1 MEVWNCNIIMKAFQ
15 VFLCVTCVY
24 RRVSPPKMK
33 GHWFRATSGLGI
45 FSFFVCVG
53 TERAYSLPAA
63 NSFHLGDRPE
73 DSQSSLEISPLR
85 GLSHDLRRLATSPS
99 VPAYVTRVQT
109 SRTNPASA
117 NFRSSDDE
125 LAPILRG
132 ICNIAAFNPC
142 VPEAQCVPTV
152 PVIGEAACICPPGYA
167 GDGVAAGEGCVDI
180 NECATGNNDCDTR
193 TTVCV
198 DLPGS
203 YKCECKPGF
212 LTAPNGRTCLDIDEC
227 QSPALNDC
235 NPVTMTCH
243 NLEGTYRCVCKDP
256 QQLMDPLTKRCRDL
270 NECEDMDGIMNPCEQ
285 LCFDR
290 FGGFEC
296 GCREGYT
303 LARDGVSCADVDECA
318 EPTLNAC
325 DPEGVVSRCQN
336 EVGGYRCVCNIAL
349 GFTDGPDGIS
359 CVNLDECARD
369 PYICGGALSCCKDL
383 FPPQRFACTV
393 PLDDTL
399 GHTPP
404 LGGVTA
410 QTINAAFG
418 SSPLTSWIPG
428 FLGVANSAS
437 LATPR
442 VLERTS
448 PKLTSGESNG
458 LNHSGMSPDT
468 QTKRSDSLVDTQT
481 DTFIELISEETA
493 LYREN
498 GGAIN
503 FFGVIAGSR
512 TDDEVRRQLE
522 ILRSLGNTNTADP
535 QASRRLQLLTALKPG
550 SPHIP
555 GSQLGPIG
563 GLRFARGATCPA
575 GFRLGGDLY
584 REKVRN
590 KVKNTF
596 EYLITSNIQTNTDG
610 TRKVVA
616 PQEVAAG
623 VLGNTHLVAD
633 EAMKWYNE
641 LSNIPSSL
649 GSAVQLGN
657 AAADAAR
664 DAALQQLMST
674 GA

>member
-1 MEVWNCNIIMKAFQ
+1 MI
-15 VFLCVTCVY
+15 
-24 RRVSPPKMK
+24 
-33 GHWFRATSGLGI
+33 
-45 FSFFVCVG
+45 VG
-53 TERAYSLPAA
+53 TERTHSLSPA
-63 NSFHLGDRPE
+63 NSFYFGDLPE
-73 DSQSSLEISPLR
+73 DNQNALEISSSWDVSPAAR
-85 GLSHDLRRLATSPS
+85 QLATAAPVPS
-99 VPAYVTRVQT
+99 YVTRVAT
-109 SRTNPASA
+109 TRTNPASA

-142 VPEAQCVPTV
+142 VPEAECVPTV
-152 PVIGEAACICPPGYA
+152 PVIGEATCVCPPGYA
-167 GDGVAAGEGCVDI
+167 GDGLAAGEGCVDI
-180 NECATGNNDCDTR
+180 NECATGSHDCDTR
-193 TTVCV
+193 TTVCI

-227 QSPALNDC
+227 QNPALNDC
-235 NPVTMTCH
+235 HSLTMTCH

-256 QQLMDPLTKRCRDL
+256 QQFMDPLMKWCRDL
-270 NECEDMDGIMNPCEQ
+270 NECEDMDGVMNPCEQ

-290 FGGFEC
+290 IGGFEC
-296 GCREGYT
+296 GCREGYK
-303 LARDGVSCADVDECA
+303 LARDGVSCTDVDECA
-318 EPTLNAC
+318 DPTLNAC
-325 DPEGVVSRCQN
+325 DPEGIVSRCQN
-336 EVGGYRCVCNIAL
+336 EVGGYRCLCNIAL
-349 GFTDGPDGIS
+349 GFTDSPDGIS

-369 PYICGGALSCCKDL
+369 PYICGGALSCCKDM

-399 GHTPP
+399 GHTAP
-404 LGGVTA
+404 LGGVTT
-410 QTINAAFG
+410 QNINNAFG
-418 SSPLTSWIPG
+418 ASPLTSWIPG

-442 VLERTS
+442 VLEQTS
-448 PKLTSGESNG
+448 TESPSGESDSLIGSG
-458 LNHSGMSPDT
+458 LSSPT
-468 QTKRSDSLVDTQT
+468 HNIIRSDAQMGTRAE
-481 DTFIELISEETA
+481 FIELGTDGIA
-493 LYREN
+493 VFQEN
-498 GGAIN
+498 GESMN
-503 FFGVIAGSR
+503 FFGVIAGPR
-512 TDDEVRRQLE
+512 TTEEVHRQLD
-522 ILRSLGNTNTADP
+522 ILRSLGSTDTTLKPAES
-535 QASRRLQLLTALKPG
+535 QALRSLQLLTALKPG

-563 GLRFARGATCPA
+563 GLRIARGATCPA

-649 GSAVQLGN
+649 GSTVQVGN
-657 AAADAAR
+657 AAANAAR
-664 DAALQQLMST
+664 DAALEQLM
-674 GA
+674 GGGV